1 MQASTRWAT
10 QKTALPLILLAAV
23 VQGWALYGLH
33 HAIKYSHWPAT
44 NQAALIP
51 SYALALFIPVTVQL
65 FAEYARAGIFWRFV
79 AILGAAFVYFGWHFG
94 AHISGTPAD
103 YGAAEGYLPLALL
116 SGIVWLLVLPF
127 VQSRLTTGQWASR
140 YSALFINAWHNK
152 LMLAEAALFTGLFW
166 LLLFLWQMLF
176 HLLKID
182 YFRELFQEPIFI
194 YPVTALTFGCA
205 IHLIGSITQLTS
217 VVLEQ
222 LLNVLKWLAT
232 LAALILALFT
242 VALVLSLPGLLF
254 TGEKAIGATWLL
266 WLLAVMVLLLNA
278 AYRDGSVPQPY
289 PNWISNGLRAVV
301 PLMMIIASTAL
312 YALIVRSRHYGLTVE
327 RVWALVVSGAGLLYS
342 TGYSI
347 AAVKK
352 GPWLGAI
359 ARVNVAVALALIAV
373 ISAALTPILSPYRLS
388 ADSQFRLVQEK
399 GLQAIDDDD
408 RRRHSGS
415 PFPRNTPLHY
425 LRFDAGRYGQVR
437 LKELADAYAGT
448 DAEEIRRLATAM
460 LAQKNRWERVASTN
474 VSEMLSKLILFPAG
488 RTLDPDL
495 ADKLAA
501 DLRAPGND
509 IALRISSE
517 QSAAGI
523 FIDLNNDGIDEF
535 VFLTPFRGRAYENR
549 LGHWQYLGDV
559 SLRAD
564 DPSNLSL
571 AGAKRD
577 LIAELSKGNWSA
589 KPSKWSELV
598 VGTRRYRL
606 NAPE

>member
-1 MQASTRWAT
+1 
-10 QKTALPLILLAAV
+10 V
-23 VQGWALYGLH
+23 
-33 HAIKYSHWPAT
+33 
-44 NQAALIP
+44 
-51 SYALALFIPVTVQL
+51 
-65 FAEYARAGIFWRFV
+65 
-79 AILGAAFVYFGWHFG
+79 
-94 AHISGTPAD
+94 
-103 YGAAEGYLPLALL
+103 
-116 SGIVWLLVLPF
+116 
-127 VQSRLTTGQWASR
+127 
-140 YSALFINAWHNK
+140 
-152 LMLAEAALFTGLFW
+152 AALFTGLLW

-254 TGEKAIGATWLL
+254 TGERAIGATWLL
-266 WLLAVMVLLLNA
+266 WLLAVMALLLNA
-278 AYRDGSVPQPY
+278 AFRDGSVPQPY

-301 PLMMIIASTAL
+301 PLMVIIALTAL

-342 TGYSI
+342 TGYAI

-373 ISAALTPILSPYRLS
+373 ISAALTPVLSPYRLS

-408 RRRHSGS
+408 RRRHNGS

-437 LKELADAYAGT
+437 LKELAEAYAGA

-474 VSEMLSKLILFPAG
+474 VSEMLSKLNVFPAG

-501 DLRAPGND
+501 DLRVPGTD
-509 IALRISSE
+509 FALRISSE
-517 QSAAGI
+517 QSAGI

-549 LGHWQYLGDV
+549 LGKWQYLGDV

-564 DPSNLSL
+564 DPSNLPF

-577 LIAELSKGNWSA
+577 LIAELARGNWFA
-589 KPSKWSELV
+589 KPSKWSELI
-598 VGTRRYRL
+598 VGTWRYRL